1 MGVTPRAA
9 TWSEGAFELPLAFAL
24 MYREQ
29 GIASSGEYLIEENCQ
44 THIEAGVPVIKK
56 KRRFELR

>member
-1 MGVTPRAA
+1 
-9 TWSEGAFELPLAFAL
+9 